1 MDAKQENWDDL
12 RVFLAVARS
21 GSLSGAA
28 RTLGVN
34 HSTVFR
40 RIGAFEADLGVRL
53 FERQSGGYLLTS
65 AGEELRD
72 GALRVEEEIAS
83 LSRKVTGQDLR
94 LSGAVR
100 VTTIDMLAFGLLPR
114 HLAAFR
120 HAYPGIEI
128 ELVVGNVAL
137 NLSRREA
144 DVALRVGNAPAETLV
159 GRRVGRL
166 AFAVYAS
173 ADYRARRPEADLALH
188 DWIGFDSEHEA
199 LVRRVAR
206 FLPDVRPMLRTNSVA
221 AALSAA
227 KAGMGLA
234 PLPCGLADLEPDLV
248 RVAPL
253 PEDFTLDLWL
263 LTHEDLRQTARI
275 RAFLDFLAEALAKEA
290 DLLEGTLRQPV
301 ANKARPPDLS
311 RPDDR
316 HRGRPMPAGVSGPNP
331 GLPRQVC

>member
-1 MDAKQENWDDL
+1 M
-12 RVFLAVARS
+12 
-21 GSLSGAA
+21 
-28 RTLGVN
+28 
-34 HSTVFR
+34 
-40 RIGAFEADLGVRL
+40 
-53 FERQSGGYLLTS
+53 
-65 AGEELRD
+65 RD

-94 LSGAVR
+94 LSGTVR
-100 VTTIDMLAFGLLPR
+100 ITAIDMLAYGLLPR
-114 HLAAFR
+114 HLVAFR
-120 HAYPGIEI
+120 DNYPGIEI
-128 ELVVGNVAL
+128 DLVVGNVAL

-159 GRRVGRL
+159 GRLVGRL

-173 ADYRARRPEADLALH
+173 ADYYARRPEPDLALH
-188 DWIGFDSEHEA
+188 GWIGFDSEHEA

-206 FLPDVRPMLRTNSVA
+206 FLPDAKPMMRTNSVA

-275 RAFLDFLAEALAKEA
+275 RAFLDFLAKALAKEA
-290 DLLEGTLRQPV
+290 PLLEGRIQGDDAEVLPV
-301 ANKARPPDLS
+301 T
-311 RPDDR
+311 
-316 HRGRPMPAGVSGPNP
+316 
-331 GLPRQVC
+331 